1 MRGGEEVEKKISE
14 LTEKEILRQQFYLL
28 AQISKNAANV
38 YDMDLTKLTE
48 AMVLIYDRIQD

>member
-1 MRGGEEVEKKISE
+1 MEKKISE